1 MEDTHKEAGGVVA
14 GALDI
19 ETHSMCH
26 KSDCKGCSQE
36 SYIWGFSIIFS
47 EAFLGGFYNRGQCIV
62 EEKIR
67 RREKETLFFQKGN
80 LTGLTH

>member
-26 KSDCKGCSQE
+26 NRVLIRLQGMLPFGGLQFGDK
-36 SYIWGFSIIFS
+36 FPIIFS
-47 EAFLGGFYNRGQCIV
+47 ESFLGG
-62 EEKIR
+62 
-67 RREKETLFFQKGN
+67 
-80 LTGLTH
+80 